1 MAIFFA
7 DAARRIYVELKSNS
21 QALNLNSMVIHI
33 LAFLVYV
40 TSGVVEII
48 INAKI
53 YKEYY

>member
-40 TSGVVEII
+40 TSGIVEII